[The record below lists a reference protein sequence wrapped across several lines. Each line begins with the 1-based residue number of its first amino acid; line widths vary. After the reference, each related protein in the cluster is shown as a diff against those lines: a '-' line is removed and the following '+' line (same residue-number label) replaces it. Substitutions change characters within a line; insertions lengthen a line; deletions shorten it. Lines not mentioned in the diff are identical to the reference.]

1 MNLRQ
6 VCMLVTEQLGKD
18 GYRFV
23 RPIVSGDVVKYVVW
37 PSIDEAYADLELKV
51 LDPSVEFKISSPMS
65 TFVPAYSAV
74 GTCQMDRGERI
85 ELQIIR
91 RLENFFF
98 GRALFKALFALYV
111 PAERP
116 PEENVYK
123 LVWTIAGKR
132 VTIDLSDPSRAEA
145 DFDGGDKFRI
155 SRDVQSAANA
165 LAQKLC
171 GELRPSGLRSILDR
185 LDKIACNS

>member
-23 RPIVSGDVVKYVVW
+23 GPIVDGDVGKYVVW
-37 PSIDEAYADLELKV
+37 PSEGVYADLELKV
-51 LDPSVEFKISSPMS
+51 LDPSIEFKISSPIS
-65 TFVPAYSAV
+65 TFVPAYSAI
-74 GTCQMDRGERI
+74 GNCQKDGGNRI
-85 ELQIIR
+85 GLQIIR
-91 RLENFFF
+91 GVNNFFF
-98 GRALFKALFALYV
+98 GRALYKALFALYV

-116 PEENVYK
+116 PEENVAK
-123 LVWTIAGKR
+123 LVWTIAGKT
-132 VTIDLSDPSRAEA
+132 VTIDLSDPNRAEA

-155 SRDVQSAANA
+155 PRDAQSAANA

-171 GELRPSGLRSILDR
+171 GVPRPSGLHSILDR
-185 LDKIACNS
+185 LDKIARNS